1 MLLSWLTGRVHE
13 TMSVVRTST
22 QWVAHFRDN
31 AANLKDIPWQDGPKI
46 TPEQLAEIVAS
57 LRTWQLGETSDGS
70 HLRDIARKYAER
82 TGDADFVEMIDCFI
96 AEEQRH
102 GATLGRYLD
111 ACGVPRAQ
119 SNWGDTLFRFFRH
132 CLANMETFTIP
143 VVMAETHALLYYNAI
158 RQATGC
164 PLLRKICEQLLSD
177 EVPHIRMQC
186 ERIAI
191 LQRNRPALVR
201 SVTMLLQRVFF
212 LGVTLAIWVGHR
224 RALRA
229 GGYGFARFWSVAW
242 RKMEHAWKLMDP
254 RMYQWEAVANDVVE
268 CAATST

>member
-1 MLLSWLTGRVHE
+1 
-13 TMSVVRTST
+13 
-22 QWVAHFRDN
+22 
-31 AANLKDIPWQDGPKI
+31 
-46 TPEQLAEIVAS
+46 
-57 LRTWQLGETSDGS
+57 
-70 HLRDIARKYAER
+70 
-82 TGDADFVEMIDCFI
+82 
-96 AEEQRH
+96 
-102 GATLGRYLD
+102 
-111 ACGVPRAQ
+111 
-119 SNWGDTLFRFFRH
+119 
-132 CLANMETFTIP
+132 
-143 VVMAETHALLYYNAI
+143 MAETHALLYYNAI